1 MKNLK
6 LQTFQTKHETRNM
19 KQNNILTYSL
29 VALVIIAL
37 IILGYFFIKPNHMGN
52 DENPYSMKMDSLG
65 EIPTD
70 KFCSTNYSY
79 IQLQGTKSEAMAVDK
94 NNNIYVS
101 CDKKILCFD
110 TNGNPV
116 SEINCDYLATA
127 LAFSVD
133 KLIAAF
139 TNEISIYDAAGKQLI
154 NWKLEN
160 EKSYITSLA
169 AIDGNIYAADAQAAK
184 VYCFSEDG
192 KLLKTIGQTVDKKE
206 LSFFVLPSFYFDVAI
221 GEDKSLWIANTGRHK
236 LVQLDNDEHIIS
248 SWGETSSAVEGFCG
262 CCNPS
267 NFALLRDGSFITAE
281 KGLVRVKKYNKNGD
295 FECVIAGPEKFK
307 EDAKGLDIA
316 IDSNDR
322 IYVLEPEAMKIHIFE
337 IK

>member
-1 MKNLK
+1 M
-6 LQTFQTKHETRNM
+6 R
-19 KQNNILTYSL
+19 QNNIFTYSL
-29 VALVIIAL
+29 ITLVIIAL
-37 IILGYFFIKPNHMGN
+37 IILGYFFIKPNHTGI

-65 EIPTD
+65 EIPSD
-70 KFCSTNYSY
+70 KFCTTNYST
-79 IQLQGTKSEAMAVDK
+79 IPLDGTKSEAIAVDK
-94 NNNIYVS
+94 DNNIYVS

-110 TNGNPV
+110 TNGNLV

-127 LAFSVD
+127 LACTND

-139 TNEISIYDAAGKQLI
+139 TNEISIFDATGKQLK

-184 VYCFSEDG
+184 VYCFSEEG
-192 KLLKTIGQTVDKKE
+192 KLLKTIGQSVDKKE
-206 LSFFVLPSFYFDVAI
+206 LTFFVLPSFYFDVAI
-221 GEDKSLWIANTGRHK
+221 GTDKSVWVANTGRHK
-236 LVQLDNDEHIIS
+236 LVQLDNEEHIVS

-267 NFALLRDGSFITAE
+267 NFALMRDGSFITAE
-281 KGLVRVKKYNKNGD
+281 KGLVRVKKYNKDGD

-322 IYVLEPEAMKIHIFE
+322 IYVLEPEAMKIYIFE

>member
-1 MKNLK
+1 MKR
-6 LQTFQTKHETRNM
+6 T
-19 KQNNILTYSL
+19 NILTYSL

-37 IILGYFFIKPNHMGN
+37 IILGYFFIKPNHTGIE
-52 DENPYSMKMDSLG
+52 ENPYSMKMDSLG
-65 EIPTD
+65 EIPAD

-79 IQLQGTKSEAMAVDK
+79 IQLQGTKSEAIAVDK

-101 CDKKILCFD
+101 SDKKIICLD
-110 TNGNPV
+110 TNGNSV
-116 SEINCDYLATA
+116 SEINCDYPATA
-127 LAFSVD
+127 LAFSGD
-133 KLIAAF
+133 MLIAAF
-139 TNEISIYDAAGKQLI
+139 TNEISIFDAAGKQLI

-169 AIDGNIYAADAQAAK
+169 AFDGKIYAADAQAAK
-184 VYCFSEDG
+184 VYCFSEEG
-192 KLLKTIGQTVDKKE
+192 KLLKTIGQTADKKE
-206 LSFFVLPSFYFDVAI
+206 LTFFVLPSYYFDVAI
-221 GEDKSLWIANTGRHK
+221 GTENTIWIANTGRHK

-248 SWGETSSAVEGFCG
+248 SWGETSSTVEGFCG

-267 NFALLRDGSFITAE
+267 NFALMHDGSFITAE

-295 FECVIAGPEKFK
+295 FECVIAGPEKFM

-322 IYVLEPEAMKIHIFE
+322 IYVLEPEAMKIHVFE
-337 IK
+337 VK

>member
-1 MKNLK
+1 
-6 LQTFQTKHETRNM
+6 M
-19 KQNNILTYSL
+19 KQSNILTYSL

-37 IILGYFFIKPNHMGN
+37 IILGYFFIKPNHARI
-52 DENPYSMKMDSLG
+52 DENPYSMKIDSLS

-70 KFCSTNYSY
+70 KFCSANYSF
-79 IQLQGTKSEAMAVDK
+79 IQLKGAKSEAIAVDK
-94 NNNIYVS
+94 SNNIYVS
-101 CDKKILCFD
+101 SDKKILSFD

-116 SEINCDYLATA
+116 SVINCDYLATA
-127 LAFSVD
+127 LSFSGN

-139 TNEISIYDAAGKQLI
+139 TNEISIYDASGKQLI

-169 AIDGNIYAADAQAAK
+169 AFEGNIYAADAYAAK
-184 VYCFSEDG
+184 VYCFSEVG
-192 KLLKTIGQTVDKKE
+192 KILKTIGQTADKNE
-206 LSFFVLPSFYFDVAI
+206 LTFFVLPSFYFDVAI
-221 GEDKSLWIANTGRHK
+221 GTENTIWIANTGRHK
-236 LVQLDNDEHIIS
+236 LVQLDDESHIVS
-248 SWGETSSAVEGFCG
+248 SWGETSSAVDGFCG

-267 NFALLRDGSFITAE
+267 NFVLMSDGSFITAE
-281 KGLVRVKKYNKNGD
+281 KGLVRVKKYSKNGD

-322 IYVLEPEAMKIHIFE
+322 IYVLEPEAMKIHIFN
-337 IK
+337 ILKTRK

>member
-1 MKNLK
+1 
-6 LQTFQTKHETRNM
+6 M

-29 VALVIIAL
+29 VTLVIVVL
-37 IILGYFFIKPNHMGN
+37 IILGYLFIKPNHTGIE
-52 DENPYSMKMDSLG
+52 ENPYSMKMDSLG
-65 EIPTD
+65 EIPAD
-70 KFCSTNYSY
+70 QFCSTNYSF
-79 IQLQGTKSEAMAVDK
+79 IEINGSKSEAITTDK

-101 CDKKILCFD
+101 CDKNIVCYDSNANLI
-110 TNGNPV
+110 
-116 SEINCDYLATA
+116 SEIKCEYLASA
-127 LAFSVD
+127 LACMDD

-139 TNEISIYDAAGKQLI
+139 TNEISIYNATGELLTK
-154 NWKLEN
+154 WKMDD

-169 AIDGNIYAADAQAAK
+169 ATEGKIYAADAHAAK

-192 KLLKTIGQTVDKKE
+192 KLLKTIGQTADKKE
-206 LSFFVLPSFYFDVAI
+206 LTFFVLPSYYFDVAI
-221 GEDKSLWIANTGRHK
+221 GTDNTVWVVNPGRHK
-236 LVQLDNDEHIIS
+236 LVQFDNEEHIIS
-248 SWGETSSAVEGFCG
+248 SWGKTSSAVDGFCG

-267 NFALLRDGSFITAE
+267 NIALLNDGSFITAE
-281 KGLVRVKKYNKNGD
+281 KGLVRVKKYNKDGD

-337 IK
+337 VK

>member
-1 MKNLK
+1 
-6 LQTFQTKHETRNM
+6 M

-29 VALVIIAL
+29 VALVIIVL
-37 IILGYFFIKPNHMGN
+37 VILGYFFIKPNHTGIE
-52 DENPYSMKMDSLG
+52 ENPYSMKMDSLG
-65 EIPTD
+65 EIPKD
-70 KFCSTNYSY
+70 KFCATNYSF
-79 IQLQGTKSEAMAVDK
+79 IQIEGIKSEAIAVDK
-94 NNNIYVS
+94 YNNIYVS
-101 CDKKILCFD
+101 SDKKILCFD
-110 TNGNPV
+110 ENEKLV
-116 SEINCDYLATA
+116 SEINCNFTATA
-127 LAFSVD
+127 IACTSN

-139 TNEISIYDAAGKQLI
+139 TNEIYIFDADGKQLK

-169 AIDGNIYAADAQAAK
+169 AIDGKIYAADAHAAK

-192 KLLKTIGQTVDKKE
+192 KLLKTIGQTADKKE
-206 LSFFVLPSFYFDVAI
+206 LTFFVLPSFYFDVAI
-221 GEDKSLWIANTGRHK
+221 GNDKSIWIANTGRHK

-267 NFALLRDGSFITAE
+267 NFALMRDGSFITAE
-281 KGLVRVKKYNKNGD
+281 KGLVRVKKYNKNGN

-337 IK
+337 IQNTRK

>member
-1 MKNLK
+1 
-6 LQTFQTKHETRNM
+6 M

-29 VALVIIAL
+29 IALVIIAL
-37 IILGYFFIKPNHMGN
+37 IILGYFFIKPNHTGI

-65 EIPTD
+65 EIPKD
-70 KFCSTNYSY
+70 KFCATNYSS
-79 IQLQGTKSEAMAVDK
+79 IQLEGTKSEAIAVDK

-110 TNGNPV
+110 ADGNLV
-116 SEINCDYLATA
+116 SEIKCDYLATA
-127 LAFSVD
+127 LVCTND

-139 TNEISIYDAAGKQLI
+139 TNEISIYDAAGKQLK
-154 NWKLEN
+154 NWELGNK
-160 EKSYITSLA
+160 KSYITSLA
-169 AIDGNIYAADAQAAK
+169 TIDGNIYTADAQAAK

-192 KLLKTIGQTVDKKE
+192 KLLKTIGQSADKKE
-206 LSFFVLPSFYFDVAI
+206 LTFFVLPSFYFDVAI
-221 GEDKSLWIANTGRHK
+221 GTEKTIWIANTGRHK
-236 LVQLDNDEHIIS
+236 LVQLDSEGHIIS
-248 SWGETSSAVEGFCG
+248 NWGETSSAVEGFCG

-267 NFALLRDGSFITAE
+267 NFALLCDGSFITAE

-307 EDAKGLDIA
+307 EDTKGLDIA

-322 IYVLEPEAMKIHIFE
+322 IYVLEPEAMRIHVFE
-337 IK
+337 VK

>member
-1 MKNLK
+1 M
-6 LQTFQTKHETRNM
+6 R
-19 KQNNILTYSL
+19 QNNILTYSL

-37 IILGYFFIKPNHMGN
+37 IILGYFFIKPNHTGI

-79 IQLQGTKSEAMAVDK
+79 IQLQGTKSEAIAVDK

-101 CDKKILCFD
+101 FDKKIQSFD
-110 TNGNPV
+110 TSGNPV

-127 LAFSVD
+127 LAFSEN

-139 TNEISIYDAAGKQLI
+139 TNEISIYDAAGKQLK

-169 AIDGNIYAADAQAAK
+169 AIEENIYAADAQAAK
-184 VYCFSEDG
+184 VYCFSEEG
-192 KLLKTIGQTVDKKE
+192 KLLKTIGQSVDKKE
-206 LSFFVLPSFYFDVAI
+206 LTFFVLPSFYFDVAI
-221 GEDKSLWIANTGRHK
+221 GTDKSVWVANTGRHK
-236 LVQLDNDEHIIS
+236 LVQLDNEEHIVS

-267 NFALLRDGSFITAE
+267 NFALMRDGSFITAE
-281 KGLVRVKKYNKNGD
+281 KGLVRVKKYNEDGD

>member
-1 MKNLK
+1 VQITA
-6 LQTFQTKHETRNM
+6 QTNENM

-29 VALVIIAL
+29 VALVIIGL
-37 IILGYFFIKPNHMGN
+37 IILGYFFIKPNHTGI
-52 DENPYSMKMDSLG
+52 DENPYSMKMDSLS
-65 EIPTD
+65 EIP
-70 KFCSTNYSY
+70 KEIFCSTNYSY
-79 IQLQGTKSEAMAVDK
+79 IQLKGRKSEAIAVEK

-101 CDKKILCFD
+101 CDKKILSFD
-110 TNGNPV
+110 TSGNPV

-127 LAFSVD
+127 LAFSEN

-139 TNEISIYDAAGKQLI
+139 TNEISIYDAAGKQLK

-184 VYCFSEDG
+184 VYCFTEEG
-192 KLLKTIGQTVDKKE
+192 KLLKTIGQTADKNE
-206 LSFFVLPSFYFDVAI
+206 LTFFVLPSFYFDVAI
-221 GEDKSLWIANTGRHK
+221 GTDKSVWVANTGRHK
-236 LVQLDNDEHIIS
+236 LVQLDNEEHIVS

-322 IYVLEPEAMKIHIFE
+322 ICVLEPEAMKIHIFE

>member
-1 MKNLK
+1 
-6 LQTFQTKHETRNM
+6 M
-19 KQNNILTYSL
+19 KQNNILTYLL

-37 IILGYFFIKPNHMGN
+37 IILGYFFIKPNHTGI

-65 EIPTD
+65 EIPSD
-70 KFCSTNYSY
+70 KFCATNYSS
-79 IQLQGTKSEAMAVDK
+79 IQLECTKSEAIAVDK
-94 NNNIYVS
+94 NNNIYAS
-101 CDKKILCFD
+101 SDKKIICFD
-110 TNGNPV
+110 TIGNPV

-127 LAFSVD
+127 LAFSGD

-139 TNEISIYDAAGKQLI
+139 TNEISIYDATGKQLK
-154 NWKLEN
+154 NWKLGN

-169 AIDGNIYAADAQAAK
+169 AIDGSIYAADAQAAK

-192 KLLKTIGQTVDKKE
+192 KLLKTIGQSADKKE
-206 LSFFVLPSFYFDVAI
+206 LTFFVLPSFYFDVAI
-221 GEDKSLWIANTGRHK
+221 GTDKSVWVANTGRHK
-236 LVQLDNDEHIIS
+236 LVQLDNEEHIIS
-248 SWGETSSAVEGFCG
+248 SWGETSSAVDGFCG

-267 NFALLRDGSFITAE
+267 NFALMRDGSFITAE
-281 KGLVRVKKYNKNGD
+281 KGLVRVKKYNKDGD

>member
-1 MKNLK
+1 MK
-6 LQTFQTKHETRNM
+6 
-19 KQNNILTYSL
+19 NILTYLL
-29 VALVIIAL
+29 VALVIIII
-37 IILGYFFIKPNHMGN
+37 IILGYFFIKPNHTGN
-52 DENPYSMKMDSLG
+52 EENSYSMKMDSLG
-65 EIPTD
+65 EIPTA
-70 KFCSTNYSY
+70 KFCATNYSS
-79 IQLQGTKSEAMAVDK
+79 ILLQGTKSEAIAVDK

-101 CDKKILCFD
+101 SDKKIICLD
-110 TNGNPV
+110 TNGNSV

-127 LAFSVD
+127 LAFSGD

-139 TNEISIYDAAGKQLI
+139 TNEISIYDATGKQLI

-169 AIDGNIYAADAQAAK
+169 AIDGKIYVADAQAAM
-184 VYCFSEDG
+184 VYCFSEEG
-192 KLLKTIGQTVDKKE
+192 KLLKTIGQTADKKE
-206 LSFFVLPSFYFDVAI
+206 LTFFVLPSYYFDVAI
-221 GEDKSLWIANTGRHK
+221 GNDKTLWIANTGRHK

-267 NFALLRDGSFITAE
+267 NFALINDGSFITAE
-281 KGLVRVKKYNKNGD
+281 KGLVRIKKYNKNGD

-322 IYVLEPEAMKIHIFE
+322 IYVLEPEAMKIHVFE
-337 IK
+337 VK